1 MLLVLL
7 LTQLS
12 LFNIPTI
19 TKCTILK
26 LYENIGPITS
36 VIYLNKVS
44 SSSSSWYKKISA
56 RFAIS
61 FNCCRPSCVQLT
73 AVM

>member
-19 TKCTILK
+19 TKYTIMK
-26 LYENIGPITS
+26 LYENVGPLTS
-36 VIYLNKVS
+36 VI
-44 SSSSSWYKKISA
+44 
-56 RFAIS
+56 
-61 FNCCRPSCVQLT
+61 
-73 AVM
+73 

>member
-1 MLLVLL
+1 MQKMTCFESTAIIIVAECENNLYDARKQDRML

-26 LYENIGPITS
+26 LYENVGPITS
-36 VIYLNKVS
+36 VI
-44 SSSSSWYKKISA
+44 
-56 RFAIS
+56 
-61 FNCCRPSCVQLT
+61 
-73 AVM
+73 

>member
-1 MLLVLL
+1 MQLELL

-26 LYENIGPITS
+26 LNENVGPITS
-36 VIYLNKVS
+36 VIYN
-44 SSSSSWYKKISA
+44 
-56 RFAIS
+56 
-61 FNCCRPSCVQLT
+61 
-73 AVM
+73 